1 MIHTEV
7 TADIM
12 RDYIAA
18 HPTLSEAIHEALMQ
32 AVGHLYMLNRN
43 MINHYSL
50 NERENSGLNIEEI
63 KYLITI

>member
-32 AVGHLYMLNRN
+32 AVGHLCTCLNRN

-50 NERENSGLNIEEI
+50 NERENSGLNF
-63 KYLITI
+63 YRRN